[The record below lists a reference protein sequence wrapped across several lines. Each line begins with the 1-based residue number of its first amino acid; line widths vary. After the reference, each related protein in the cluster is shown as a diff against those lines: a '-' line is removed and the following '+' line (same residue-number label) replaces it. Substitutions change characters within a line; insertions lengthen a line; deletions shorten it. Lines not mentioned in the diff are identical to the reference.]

1 MRLLSRRIRDIIPP
15 KGRCEM
21 QDADVSLDAISEM
34 LVLSSFGNGKNIIFS
49 GLDLK
54 GSMDPEAFHEASR
67 QAAKGFPHFVSTIRE
82 IKINGRYHLV
92 RQHSPD
98 LPLPFGVEELK
109 IRDASASLLDNILYT
124 LSPRL
129 DRDWDLFQ
137 ELPLEMY
144 LIRVS
149 ERHHILATF
158 IHHVAGDV
166 GSIMEFGQVLMANYH
181 ELVTGEPADWKHEP
195 LPVSSSR
202 KRPVEKK
209 DAKSRSW
216 LERIGGTLSGFLR
229 PPAMPLGN
237 GRRDNDEQY
246 HIKRVLT
253 PEDSKELAGS
263 TGRAC
268 ASLPD
273 RLTAAAHLA
282 VDRWN
287 RERGI
292 GPGTLTTSMT
302 VNMRGRYKDL
312 DNPNNSALIFLRSLP
327 HERKNPNEFCR
338 LLAAQRI
345 KRFRTQSDSGYYR
358 DLQRLNGSLRI
369 LPFHLRRRLM
379 SFVLN
384 KHQVSVAITPLGV
397 LWPTLQEG
405 RPTGATFLKK
415 SGALDVTEVHGIGYK
430 LASNTRLLLVVYYF
444 RDQLNLILASSACL
458 FTRQESERFMDLI
471 IENLLHSDL

>member
-1 MRLLSRRIRDIIPP
+1 
-15 KGRCEM
+15 M
-21 QDADVSLDAISEM
+21 QDANLRLDAISEM
-34 LVLSSFGNGKNIIFS
+34 LALSSFGNGKNIIFC

-54 GSMDPEAFHEASR
+54 GPMDLQAFHEASR
-67 QAAKGFPHFVSTIRE
+67 QSVTDFPHFVSTIRE

-98 LPLPFGVEELK
+98 LPSWFGVQELK
-109 IRDASASLLDNILYT
+109 IRESSASLLDNILYT

-137 ELPLEMY
+137 ELPLEMH

-149 ERHHILATF
+149 ERHHVLAIF
-158 IHHVAGDV
+158 FHHVAGDV
-166 GSIMEFGQVLMANYH
+166 GSLMEFAQVFMANYH
-181 ELVTGEPADWKHEP
+181 ELFTGQPPDWKHEP

-202 KRPVEKK
+202 KAPVEKK
-209 DAKSRSW
+209 QEKSQAW
-216 LERIGGTLSGFLR
+216 LDRVGGTLSGFLR
-229 PPAMPLGN
+229 PPAIPLGN
-237 GRRDNDEQY
+237 GDRGNDEQY
-246 HIKRVLT
+246 HIKRVLS
-253 PEDSKELAGS
+253 PRDSQELAGS
-263 TGRAC
+263 KGRAC

-273 RLTAAAHLA
+273 RLTAATHLA
-282 VDRWN
+282 VDQWN

-327 HERKNPNEFCR
+327 HERRNPNEFCR
-338 LLAAQRI
+338 LLAMQRVR
-345 KRFRTQSDSGYYR
+345 RFRTQSDSSYYQN
-358 DLQRLNGSLRI
+358 LQRFNNTFRI
-369 LPFHLRRRLM
+369 LPFHLRRRLV
-379 SFVLN
+379 SFVMN

-405 RPTGATFLKK
+405 RPTGETFLKK

-430 LASNTRLLLVVYYF
+430 LASNTRLLLVAYAF
-444 RDQLNLILASSACL
+444 RDQVNLILTSSASL
-458 FTRQESERFMDLI
+458 FTRQESEQFMDLI
-471 IENLLHSDL
+471 MENLLHSAL

>member
-1 MRLLSRRIRDIIPP
+1 
-15 KGRCEM
+15 M
-21 QDADVSLDAISEM
+21 QDDNLRLDAISEM
-34 LVLSSFGNGKNIIFS
+34 LALSSFGNGKNIIFS

-54 GSMDPEAFHEASR
+54 GPMDLPAFHEASR
-67 QAAKGFPHFVSTIRE
+67 QSATAFPHFVSTIRE

-92 RQHSPD
+92 REHSPD
-98 LPLPFGVEELK
+98 LPLPYGVQELK
-109 IRDASASLLDNILYT
+109 IRDTSASLLDNILYT

-149 ERHHILATF
+149 EQHHVLATF

-166 GSIMEFGQVLMANYH
+166 GSLMEFGQLLMANYH
-181 ELVTGEPADWKHEP
+181 ELVTGQPPDWKHEP

-209 DAKSRSW
+209 QAKGRSW
-216 LERIGGTLSGFLR
+216 LDSVGGTLSGFLK

-237 GRRDNDEQY
+237 GVRGNDEQY
-246 HIKRVLT
+246 QIKRVL
-253 PEDSKELAGS
+253 SLKESNELTGT

-268 ASLPD
+268 AALPD
-273 RLTAAAHLA
+273 RLTAATHFA
-282 VDRWN
+282 VDQWN

-292 GPGTLTTSMT
+292 GPGTLTTGMT

-327 HERKNPNEFCR
+327 HERRDPNEFCR
-338 LLAAQRI
+338 LLATQRM
-345 KRFRTQSDSGYYR
+345 KRFRTQSDSSYYQN
-358 DLQRLNGSLRI
+358 LQRFNNTFRI
-369 LPFHLRRRLM
+369 LPFHLRQRVV
-379 SFVLN
+379 SFVMN

-397 LWPTLQEG
+397 LWPTLQNG
-405 RPTGATFLKK
+405 RPTGETFLKK
-415 SGALDVTEVHGIGYK
+415 SGALDVTEVHGLGYK
-430 LASNTRLLLVVYYF
+430 LASNTRLLLVVYAF
-444 RDQLNLILASSACL
+444 RDQVNLILASSASL
-458 FTRQESERFMDLI
+458 FTRQESEQFMDLI
-471 IENLLHSDL
+471 MENLLHSDL